1 MSEPVRPGRARGPAE
16 LARPLQPGPSDI
28 TVLLVEDD
36 DGDAFLV
43 EEHLVAHS
51 RHIRLSRVRTLA
63 EAESE
68 LAQRRVDCVLL
79 DLQLPDATGL
89 DGLRRLRSASN
100 GVAFLVLTG
109 LDDQQQGVH
118 AVAAGAQDYLI
129 KGDVDGRLLGRAIRY
144 AVERLRAEET
154 QRQLDEARLRGEE
167 NARLERGLLPSPL
180 LRDPNTTFVARYRA
194 GGARMLVGG
203 DFYDAVQT
211 EDGTVHV
218 VIGDVCG
225 HGPDEAAVGV
235 CLRIAWRA
243 LVLSGQS
250 TEVVLRTLQQV
261 LLSERLRRGVFATIA
276 TVSVSPDQQTAT
288 MHLAG
293 HPEPLL
299 IAGGRARPVPR
310 NDAGMPLGIDPL
322 ASWLPMRIDLPPD
335 WALVLYTDGLI
346 EGRTG
351 AGPQRLGVEGLHE
364 LVDTRIRDDPCWR
377 SHPGELLD
385 HLIETTEA
393 MHGQR
398 LTDDVAVLLLTSNY
412 RRPR

>member
-1 MSEPVRPGRARGPAE
+1 MPGPVRLGER
-16 LARPLQPGPSDI
+16 DI
-28 TVLLVEDD
+28 RVLLVEDD

-43 EEHLVAHS
+43 EEHLALQNERV
-51 RHIRLSRVRTLA
+51 RLDRVRTLA
-63 EAESE
+63 DAEAEI
-68 LAQRRVDCVLL
+68 AGRRVDCVLL

-89 DGLRRLRSASN
+89 DGLRRLRAVDSAGS
-100 GVAFLVLTG
+100 VAFIVLTG
-109 LDDQQQGVH
+109 HDDQQQGVD
-118 AVAAGAQDYLI
+118 AVATGAQDYLI

-144 AVERLRAEET
+144 AIERLRAEET
-154 QRQLDEARLRGEE
+154 QRQLDEERLRGEE

-180 LRDPNTTFVARYRA
+180 LRDPHTTFVARYRA
-194 GGARMLVGG
+194 GGAGMLVGG

-211 EDGTVHV
+211 DDGTVHV

-243 LVLSGQS
+243 LVLSGQP
-250 TEVVLRTLQQV
+250 TEVILRTLQQV
-261 LLSERLRRGVFATIA
+261 LLAERLRRGVFATIA
-276 TVSVSPDQQTAT
+276 TISVSPDQQTAT

-299 IAGGRARPVPR
+299 LSGGRAVAVPR
-310 NDAGMPLGIDPL
+310 EDAGMPLGIDPQ
-322 ASWLPMRIDLPPD
+322 ASWLPMTVDLPQD

-346 EGRTG
+346 EGRVG
-351 AGPQRLGVEGLHE
+351 GGPERLGVEGLHG
-364 LVDTRIRDDPCWR
+364 LVEERIAEDPRWR
-377 SHPGELLD
+377 SAPHTLLD
-385 HLIETTEA
+385 HLIERTEA
-393 MHGQR
+393 LHGQR